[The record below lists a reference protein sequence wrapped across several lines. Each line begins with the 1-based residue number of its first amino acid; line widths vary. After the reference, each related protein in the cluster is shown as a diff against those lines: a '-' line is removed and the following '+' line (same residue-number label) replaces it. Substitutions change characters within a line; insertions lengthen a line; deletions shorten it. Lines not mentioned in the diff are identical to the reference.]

1 MLRILIVEPR
11 KPPRE
16 ATIPNNLESMQ
27 AVVDGLIQAI
37 YPFNEPVALVCN
49 DEGKFLGLSPNR
61 ALRDE
66 NGNVYDIVCGTFF
79 ICAAPPHRSKF
90 TSLSDEQI
98 KRYCEYFS
106 KIEYFTF
113 SRKEGF

>member
-1 MLRILIVEPR
+1 MLKILIVEPR

-16 ATIPNNLESMQ
+16 ATISNHLESMQ

-37 YPFNEPVALVCN
+37 YPFAEPVALVCN

-61 ALRDE
+61 SLRDE

-79 ICAAPPHRSKF
+79 ICAAPPHRSNF
-90 TSLSDEQI
+90 ESLSDEQI
-98 KRYCEYFS
+98 KRYSEYFS
-106 KIEYFTF
+106 KIEYFTC